1 MKPVRGAVQPGAA
14 RLESQE
20 RGAALNPVD
29 KSVLCCKVK
38 RLSKTGDFKVS
49 LFALS
54 SGMQDSGTEGSRP

>member
-14 RLESQE
+14 RLESEE
-20 RGAALNPVD
+20 RGAALNPAD
-29 KSVLCCKVK
+29 KSVLRCKVK
-38 RLSKTGDFKVS
+38 RLSKTGAFKVS